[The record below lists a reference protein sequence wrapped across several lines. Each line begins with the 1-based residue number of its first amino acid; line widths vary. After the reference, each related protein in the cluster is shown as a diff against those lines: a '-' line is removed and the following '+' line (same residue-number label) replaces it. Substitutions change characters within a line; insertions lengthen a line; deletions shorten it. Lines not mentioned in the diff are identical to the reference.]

1 MPIEPALAPHLPTP
15 HLCVHTTQVTPWS
28 KSGGLADVCSSL
40 PIALAERGHRVM
52 VVSPRY
58 KPYDKA
64 VDTGVGVGGGRGAL
78 ATYPGIEW
86 ECGRGCV
93 EWCCRY
99 KPYDKAVDTGVRVE
113 GSFGRSVER
122 VG

>member
-1 MPIEPALAPHLPTP
+1 M
-15 HLCVHTTQVTPWS
+15 CVHTTKVTPWS

-64 VDTGVGVGGGRGAL
+64 VDTGVGV
-78 ATYPGIEW
+78 
-86 ECGRGCV
+86 
-93 EWCCRY
+93 
-99 KPYDKAVDTGVRVE
+99 E